1 MLKKILIGIL
11 FILALCAIGIVLF
24 AKDFEVKISEE
35 TAQDAINA
43 QIKAGPVKKLG
54 VKIELKTAE
63 VDFRPD
69 NTMKISAEFGTETL
83 GYSHKVDGIFQSG
96 ISYRSP
102 RLYLDNISPVKVEV
116 QSDDETKEEL
126 GEIKSAARKF
136 LQRQKDRVKSENNKA
151 VLDAV
156 IGKDLEAFQENII
169 SATYSFFEKIPVYN
183 LKSAGYK
190 GSLASL
196 ALKDVRFTD
205 DYAVVT
211 LSPVQA
217 LLKILAIIGFLLLVI
232 TNFIGPPLIRYWLD
246 KKTNH
251 DHKSSN
257 N

>member
-1 MLKKILIGIL
+1 MLKKVLIGIL

-83 GYSHKVDGIFQSG
+83 GYGHKVDGIFQSG

-102 RLYLDNISPVKVEV
+102 RLYLDNISAVKVNV
-116 QSDDETKEEL
+116 QSDKETKEEL

-136 LQRQKDRVKSENNKA
+136 LQRQMDSAKSEDTKA
-151 VLDAV
+151 VYDKV
-156 IGKDLEAFQENII
+156 IGVNEDAFQENIVK
-169 SATYSFFEKIPVYN
+169 ATYVFFEFIPLYN
-183 LKSAGYK
+183 LNNAGYK
-190 GSLASL
+190 GALASL
-196 ALKDVRFTD
+196 ALKDVHFTD

-232 TNFIGPPLIRYWLD
+232 TNYIGPLLIRYWLD

-251 DHKSSN
+251 DDKSSDN
-257 N
+257 